1 MDQNEHRPE
10 KLTLDRDSQINV
22 VVNTPDYDEDSI
34 DLGRVF
40 HNMKLKS
47 RIYAWVLILCMLV
60 GLCAPLLMY
69 QLSKPMLT
77 VSSVVTLNY
86 DIISRDANNRVT
98 KQKVTD
104 LTAPDGTALDL
115 NQITSAYVLQQALSG
130 LHLSQVPSLSTLRA
144 NIKVERVLTEDSRRA
159 QELASQM
166 TADKSNAAYAQMQAV
181 QMTYANKFVVSLTNG
196 FGEEDSRSKQV
207 LSDDE
212 LRLLLNHILSE
223 YNKYLVMTYA
233 DMKLPDDEVSV
244 IDTANLDY
252 LESLDLLR
260 EASDNLVEY
269 IEAQPADVRAY
280 RSHTTGRTLEDWQAM
295 IQTMRDVSADYLYSY
310 IYNNSLYRD
319 GASML
324 TRYQYQLRN
333 LQTELDSVNEN
344 IATNAAI
351 LAEYKNDEIFVSVQ
365 ESDASKST
373 RATTDYYN
381 SLVLQQS
388 KNYDRVADLE
398 SQILD
403 LQDKIEAISAAA
415 AADGAAAADAGVQE
429 ELDHVMTI
437 FRDLYQQVRAHMEE
451 LMSSWRYTDYV
462 EYTDAQ
468 GRLPGFIAANMKKMI
483 IGAVVGAVLAC
494 GLWFLAALA
503 PEFRRNRED
512 EMKKEA
518 AC

>member
-22 VVNTPDYDEDSI
+22 VVNTPATDEVTI

-104 LTAPDGTALDL
+104 LTAPDGSALDL

-144 NIKVERVLTEDSRRA
+144 NIRVERVLTEDSRRA
-159 QELASQM
+159 QELASKM
-166 TADKSNAAYAQMQAV
+166 TADKNSGAYTQMQTV
-181 QMTYANKFVVSLTNG
+181 EMTYANKFVVSLTNG

-207 LSDDE
+207 LPDDE
-212 LRLLLNHILSE
+212 LRLLLNQILSE

-233 DMKLPDDEVSV
+233 DTKLPDDEVSV

-260 EASDNLVEY
+260 EASDDLIDY
-269 IEAQPADVRAY
+269 IEAQPDDVRAY
-280 RSHTTGRTLEDWQAM
+280 RSYTTGRTLEDWKAM
-295 IQTMRDVSADYLYSY
+295 LQTMRNVSSDYLYSY
-310 IYNNSLYRD
+310 VYNNSLYRD

-333 LQTELDSVNEN
+333 LQTQLDSMNEN

-351 LAEYKNDEIFVSVQ
+351 LAEYKNDEIYVSVQ

-373 RATTDYYN
+373 KATTDYYN
-381 SLVLQQS
+381 ALILQQS
-388 KNYDRVADLE
+388 ENYDQVADLE
-398 SQILD
+398 TRILD
-403 LQDKIEAISAAA
+403 LQDKIAAISAA
-415 AADGAAAADAGVQE
+415 GGTAAADAGIQE
-429 ELDHVMTI
+429 ELDHVMII
-437 FRDLYQQVRAHMEE
+437 FRDLYHQVRAHVEE

-468 GRLPGFIAANMKKMI
+468 GSLPGFIAANMKKMI